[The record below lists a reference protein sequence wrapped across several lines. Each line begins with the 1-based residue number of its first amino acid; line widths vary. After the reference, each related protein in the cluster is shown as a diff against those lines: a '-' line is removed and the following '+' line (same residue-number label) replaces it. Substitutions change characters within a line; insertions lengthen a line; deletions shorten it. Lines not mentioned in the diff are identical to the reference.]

1 MNSHTH
7 LGRAVDMESRRE
19 KHKEQSQT
27 EPTPSVLSGSAEGAV
42 FIRTQVGSA
51 TTLKEHSKEFIKVT
65 VL

>member
-1 MNSHTH
+1 MQ
-7 LGRAVDMESRRE
+7 SRRG

-27 EPTPSVLSGSAEGAV
+27 GPTPSVLSGSVEGAV

-51 TTLKEHSKEFIKVT
+51 TTVKEHSKEFIKVT